1 MIAASHCFLPPEFEV
16 TMIDN
21 DDPNDIPDRIE
32 DVVRAQLERL
42 GAHGVPFAIFD
53 PALID
58 EAGEKEV
65 RDLARLMPTE
75 EFAVLAVPAAVLPAL
90 LPFLA
95 PDHREMFQAG
105 RPLVIAPVAV
115 EDREANAAHRPTD
128 TQLVKAAKAALETQ
142 AFRLV
147 TAQKAAELAR
157 NNRARLLTA
166 AEANERAK
174 QAIGEA
180 VWREGSDPDGSGKI
194 GRVEG
199 LIDRGRRLAAAF
211 FGVENARD
219 VGKAETV
226 RVANRLGESLPGSAE
241 RREIVA
247 TLERDHR
254 ERAGELA
261 DHELRAKAHE
271 GAMGRWSGS
280 VREDAPIAFADGLDV
295 TNGIA
300 TRQSAPT
307 LMRVA
312 IDGDLNP
319 ADVHRNLETMR
330 ESFEVGRLIGRLSRG
345 HSIELTVEQAKLLDQ
360 SLKVF
365 ESQVRGSGRPET
377 EADGCDWYL
386 ADAALSCHDLGF
398 WTETIARILDTGAAQ
413 TVERRVP

>member
-1 MIAASHCFLPPEFEV
+1 MVERG
-16 TMIDN
+16 N
-21 DDPNDIPDRIE
+21 PNDTPDRIE
-32 DVVRAQLERL
+32 DVIRVKLERL
-42 GAHGVPFAIFD
+42 GSHGKPFAIFD

-58 EAGEKEV
+58 EAGERDMREV
-65 RDLARLMPTE
+65 ARLLSPE
-75 EFAVLAVPAAVLPAL
+75 EFAVLAVPVAALPAL

-105 RPLVIAPVAV
+105 RPLVIAPIAV

-128 TQLVKAAKAALETQ
+128 TQPVKAAKAALETQ

-180 VWREGSDPDGSGKI
+180 VWREGSDPDGSRRI

-226 RVANRLGESLPGSAE
+226 RVASRLGESLPGSAE

-254 ERAGELA
+254 ERAGGLA

-280 VREDAPIAFADGLDV
+280 VREGAPIEFADGLDV

-300 TRQSAPT
+300 TRQSAPA

-319 ADVHRNLETMR
+319 AEVHRNMETMR
-330 ESFEVGRLIGRLSRG
+330 ETFEVGRLIGRLDRSR
-345 HSIELTVEQAKLLDQ
+345 SVELTPEQAKILVQ
-360 SLKVF
+360 SLHVF
-365 ESQVRGSGRPET
+365 VSQVHGSGEPET
-377 EADGCDWYL
+377 EADGCAWYL
-386 ADAALSCHDLGF
+386 ADAALRCHDLGF
-398 WTETIARILDTGAAQ
+398 WNKTITRILETGAAE
-413 TVERRVP
+413 TIEPRTP